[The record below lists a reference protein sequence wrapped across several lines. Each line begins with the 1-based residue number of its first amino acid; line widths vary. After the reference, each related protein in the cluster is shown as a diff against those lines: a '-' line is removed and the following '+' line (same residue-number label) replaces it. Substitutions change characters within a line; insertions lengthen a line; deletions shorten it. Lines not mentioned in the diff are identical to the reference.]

1 MSFVIRMCNNSTSP
15 VECAPFGDN
24 YELLDEY
31 LARHSLFMQKT
42 TNYVDYDEVEP
53 FVGPVK
59 QTSQVVESL
68 QLEGLNKSV
77 TQMRKFSFIET

>member
-1 MSFVIRMCNNSTSP
+1 
-15 VECAPFGDN
+15 
-24 YELLDEY
+24 
-31 LARHSLFMQKT
+31 MQKT